1 MLSLLYFSLVRVLDG
16 WLCGINQEA
25 ACIVFSFLFFLFCF
39 LFFVLCDLFQP

>member
-25 ACIVFSFLFFLFCF
+25 ACL
-39 LFFVLCDLFQP
+39 DLFQP